1 MDLPDAI
8 EPVTVLK
15 TRSAELIRR
24 ARETRQPVII
34 TQNGKATAVLQDVES
49 YQRQRQALMLLK
61 YVALG
66 ERDLRDGAVL
76 SDADADTH
84 FRDKLNLPAAVVELS
99 FGPGGQAALLGHP
112 EWPHLYEIVTQGAA
126 ATSGISRLSRPHCQQ
141 IPRSSRVEGPPMS
154 HGQST

>member
-1 MDLPDAI
+1 MDLLDAI

-49 YQRQRQALMLLK
+49 YQRQRQALLLLK

-76 SDADADTH
+76 SDADADEH
-84 FRDKLNLPAAVVELS
+84 LRAKLKSLAENE
-99 FGPGGQAALLGHP
+99 
-112 EWPHLYEIVTQGAA
+112 
-126 ATSGISRLSRPHCQQ
+126 
-141 IPRSSRVEGPPMS
+141 
-154 HGQST
+154 

>member
-34 TQNGKATAVLQDVES
+34 TQNGRATAVLQDVES
-49 YQRQRQALMLLK
+49 YQRQRQALLLLK
-61 YVALG
+61 VVALG

-76 SDADADTH
+76 SDADAETH
-84 FRDKLNLPAAVVELS
+84 FHDKLKAMAES
-99 FGPGGQAALLGHP
+99 
-112 EWPHLYEIVTQGAA
+112 E
-126 ATSGISRLSRPHCQQ
+126 
-141 IPRSSRVEGPPMS
+141 
-154 HGQST
+154 

>member
-15 TRSAELIRR
+15 THSAELIRR

-34 TQNGKATAVLQDVES
+34 TQNGKATAVLQDVDS
-49 YQRQRQALMLLK
+49 YQRQRQALLLLK

-66 ERDLRDGAVL
+66 ERDLRDGVVL

-84 FRDKLNLPAAVVELS
+84 FRDKLKA
-99 FGPGGQAALLGHP
+99 
-112 EWPHLYEIVTQGAA
+112 
-126 ATSGISRLSRPHCQQ
+126 
-141 IPRSSRVEGPPMS
+141 MS
-154 HGQST
+154 EKE

>member
-34 TQNGKATAVLQDVES
+34 TQNGKATAVLQDVDS
-49 YQRQRQALMLLK
+49 YQRQRQALLLLK

-66 ERDLRDGAVL
+66 EKDLRDGAVL
-76 SDADADTH
+76 SDADAHTH
-84 FRDKLNLPAAVVELS
+84 FHDKLKSLAENE
-99 FGPGGQAALLGHP
+99 
-112 EWPHLYEIVTQGAA
+112 
-126 ATSGISRLSRPHCQQ
+126 
-141 IPRSSRVEGPPMS
+141 
-154 HGQST
+154 